1 MRKFSIT
8 DKLVIASIS
17 LSIGTILIVA
27 SFSFYNTKEAIL
39 DRTFK
44 QLTSV
49 RVIKSNLIE
58 KYFSNCI
65 DEVNL
70 AKSSSD
76 IKNIVTKINRLKSSK
91 IHQYIFDNQCCTNN
105 SFLKKLKKE
114 K

>member
-1 MRKFSIT
+1 M
-8 DKLVIASIS
+8 ASIS

-27 SFSFYNTKEAIL
+27 SFSFYNAKEAIL

-58 KYFSNCI
+58 KYFSNYI

-76 IKNIVTKINRLKSSK
+76 IKSIITKINRLKPSGK
-91 IHQYIFDNQCCTNN
+91 YQYI
-105 SFLKKLKKE
+105 
-114 K
+114 